1 MDIMKVN
8 HRIKAFEEIIF
19 NKEKKAY
26 QGELYTGVD
35 LGTASI
41 VLCVVDEKGSLVSG
55 AFERC
60 NVVRD
65 GIVVDFMGACEI
77 VKRLKK
83 QLEDRLGAALLKS
96 CGAIPPGVTEGSSKV
111 VRNVLEAAGFQV
123 LEIVDEPTAAA
134 EMLEVSDGAV
144 VDIGGGTTGISILR
158 DGAVVSSYDEA
169 TGGHHMNLVIS
180 GSYGIS
186 YEDAEKMKCTKARE
200 EDVYRMVLPVIDKMA
215 LIVKKFINGQNVSQ
229 VYLVGGGSTLKGF
242 EEHFESSLGIKTI
255 KPYNPMLVTPMGIA
269 LCALKERKP

>member
-1 MDIMKVN
+1 MDIRKVN
-8 HRIKAFEEIIF
+8 QKIKAFEEIIF
-19 NKEKKAY
+19 NKEKKSY
-26 QGELYTGVD
+26 EGELYTGVD

-41 VLCVVDEKGSLVSG
+41 VLCVVDGKGDLVTG
-55 AFERC
+55 AFELC

-65 GIVVDFMGACEI
+65 GIVVDFVGACEI
-77 VKRLKK
+77 VRRLKK
-83 QLEDRLGAALLKS
+83 QLEDLLGVVLLKS
-96 CGAIPPGVTEGSSKV
+96 TGAIPPGVTEGSSKV
-111 VRNVLEAAGFQV
+111 VRNVLEAAGFIV

-134 EMLEVSDGAV
+134 EVLEVSDGAV

-158 DGAVVSSYDEA
+158 NGTVVSSYDEA

-186 YEDAEKMKCTKARE
+186 YEDAEKMKCTKSKE
-200 EDVYRMVLPVIDKMA
+200 EDVYRVVLPVIEKMA
-215 LIVKKFINGQNVSQ
+215 TIVKKFICGQNVSA
-229 VYLVGGGSTLKGF
+229 VYLVGGGSTLRGF
-242 EEHFESSLGIKTI
+242 EEYFESSLGIKTM